1 MSYKYYRFENCGA
14 FLAFLK
20 PYFFLSIRLESLV
33 KYPSNFSAVL
43 FSGLTLQSALT
54 NPNRI
59 ASVCPVKP
67 PPVAFTYISYLLSK
81 PNVLVYVLNTLLFY
95 FLELVH
101 RYFGKFFS

>member
-54 NPNRI
+54 N
-59 ASVCPVKP
+59 
-67 PPVAFTYISYLLSK
+67 
-81 PNVLVYVLNTLLFY
+81 
-95 FLELVH
+95 
-101 RYFGKFFS
+101 